1 MPINI
6 KYKFPLI
13 VSIFLYIYFM
23 SLFNYFFVIFKLLK
37 HFFDMFSLFLNF
49 VFPIFKSCF
58 VALHIVNSFPFH
70 IS

>member
-1 MPINI
+1 
-6 KYKFPLI
+6 
-13 VSIFLYIYFM
+13 M
-23 SLFNYFFVIFKLLK
+23 SLSNFFVIFKLLK

-49 VFPIFKSCF
+49 VFSIFKSYF